1 QHRRAVDAIEM
12 IATTCTG
19 DSSARIL
26 RQAAQMTSPTPADP
40 PSFWRSLALTAQPV
54 RVLFVLATVLAAA
67 LAAGQI
73 DAVPALL
80 VGALASAFA
89 ETDDGWRGRLR
100 AQLATLAALAAA
112 ALVVEAVSA
121 QPV

>member
-1 QHRRAVDAIEM
+1 
-12 IATTCTG
+12 
-19 DSSARIL
+19 
-26 RQAAQMTSPTPADP
+26 MTSPTPADP

-100 AQLATLAALAAA
+100 AQLATLVALAAT
-112 ALVVEAVSA
+112 ALVVEAVFA
-121 QPV
+121 QPVPFAVLMAAGAFGLTLLGAVNARYKQI